1 MFYLESLKQ
10 VAGDP
15 GHVAD
20 DEHDHDGQQQHRHG
34 PVSAVAGGSYY
45 PGPGNFFLLRA
56 FLKRKLYI
64 WHVYEIDLCVTG

>member
-10 VAGDP
+10 VAGNP

-20 DEHDHDGQQQHRHG
+20 DEHNHDGQQQHRHR

-45 PGPGNFFLLRA
+45 PGPAEFFL
-56 FLKRKLYI
+56 FIVKLIYFS
-64 WHVYEIDLCVTG
+64 VAVAT

>member
-10 VAGDP
+10 VAGNP

-20 DEHDHDGQQQHRHG
+20 DKHDHDGQQQHRHR

-45 PGPGNFFLLRA
+45 PGPAEFFL
-56 FLKRKLYI
+56 FIVKLIYFS
-64 WHVYEIDLCVTG
+64 VAVAT